1 MLLQQTWARMVHGF
15 SEFVSQRKWGRS
27 VPPMEFTYSFGIQH
41 VCFPPCHDFS
51 LFRHVGI

>member
-27 VPPMEFTYSFGIQH
+27 VPPMEFTYSFGIEH